1 MNEIE
6 LKLYREEIESILAV
20 LNDLPTRTNAWP
32 LVVKINHQ
40 LSSAISDATDNQ
52 ENPE

>member
-40 LSSAISDATDNQ
+40 LSSATSESGDENQ
-52 ENPE
+52 S